1 MELPV
6 LDMQGE
12 TVGTLEVSDYL
23 FGVPMNGPVVH
34 QAMVRQRANA
44 RRGTSNTKT
53 RAQVSGGGAKP
64 RPQKS
69 TGRARQ
75 GTIRAPHFRG
85 GGVVF
90 GPHPRS
96 YRQRMPKKMRRLAIR
111 CLLSDKVREERLAI
125 LQELHLPQ
133 AKTREMVRLL
143 DTLKV
148 SSSTLIVTP
157 EAEQSVVLSAK
168 NLPNVKT
175 LPTSNLNVLDLLDHD
190 RLIITVGGIR
200 KAEEMWAPDGP
211 GTEVKATPKA
221 TSRAAPRRRHPAK
234 ASAKASTKE
243 ETPAEEQPPEDQSG
257 PEPAAEGAGAET
269 DG

>member
-23 FGVPMNGPVVH
+23 FGVPMNLPLVH

-53 RAQVSGGGAKP
+53 RAQVRGGGAKP
-64 RPQKS
+64 RPQKG

-96 YRQRMPKKMRRLAIR
+96 YRQRMPKKMRRLAVR
-111 CLLSDKVREERLAI
+111 CLLSDKVREEQIAI
-125 LQELHLPQ
+125 LQELQLPQ
-133 AKTREMVRLL
+133 AKTREMVHLL
-143 DTLKV
+143 EALKV
-148 SSSTLIVTP
+148 SSPTLIVAP
-157 EAEQSVVLSAK
+157 EAERTVVLSAR
-168 NLPNVKT
+168 NLPDVKT
-175 LPTSNLNVLDLLDHD
+175 VPPSNLNVLDLLNHD
-190 RLIITVGGIR
+190 KLIITVAGIR
-200 KAEEMWAPDGP
+200 KAEEIWAPDGP
-211 GTEVKATPKA
+211 GTEMKA
-221 TSRAAPRRRHPAK
+221 TSKPAPRRRRSTRATAKRAPSQKTPPAEAES
-234 ASAKASTKE
+234 ASE
-243 ETPAEEQPPEDQSG
+243 PAEEQTGGE
-257 PEPAAEGAGAET
+257 AEE
-269 DG
+269 